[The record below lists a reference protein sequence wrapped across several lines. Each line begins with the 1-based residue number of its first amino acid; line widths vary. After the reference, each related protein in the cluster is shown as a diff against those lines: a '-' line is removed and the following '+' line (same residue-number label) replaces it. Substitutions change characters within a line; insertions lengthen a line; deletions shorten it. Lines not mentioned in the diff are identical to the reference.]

1 MYGDG
6 LAAVDAVHRLA
17 GAHIHD
23 FNIAVRVSGERCKP
37 RVRAHGDEPPRSK
50 SFSLSTVNTA
60 RAVYAALSTAPPSK
74 MRCSSGVMTRSLRM
88 SSSVI

>member
-1 MYGDG
+1 MC
-6 LAAVDAVHRLA
+6 ARTEMS
-17 GAHIHD
+17 
-23 FNIAVRVSGERCKP
+23 R
-37 RVRAHGDEPPRSK
+37 PRSK